1 MKRKVIGYL
10 RVSTIDQNNDKF
22 ESDILRFA
30 NNHEFGKVVFVS
42 EKISGC
48 TSWKNRKLFQVVE
61 SMTAGDII
69 IVPELSRIGRSTLDI
84 LEVLKRLSEKHVKVY
99 SVKENFEIN
108 GSDIQSKMMRTL
120 LSLFSEI
127 ERDLISQR
135 TKEGLAQAKLK
146 GKFGGRPKGAGKSK
160 LDEFRPEI
168 VSLLSNGSTKTFVSK
183 RYHTTAA
190 NLNNWLKMNEIQ
202 INVKQ

>member
-30 NNHEFGKVVFVS
+30 NNHEFGKVEFIS
-42 EKISGC
+42 EKISGM
-48 TSWKNRKLFQVVE
+48 TSWKNRKLCQVVQ
-61 SMTAGDII
+61 SMKVGDII

-84 LEVLKRLSEKHVKVY
+84 LEVLKTLSDRGVKVF
-99 SVKENFEIN
+99 SVKENFQLN

-135 TKEGLAQAKLK
+135 TKEGLANARSQGKLL
-146 GKFGGRPKGAGKSK
+146 GRPTGVGKSK
-160 LDEFRPEI
+160 LDQFRPEI
-168 VSLLSNGSTKTFVSK
+168 VSLLQNGSTKKFVAN
-183 RYHTTAA
+183 RYKTTSP
-190 NLNNWLKMNEIQ
+190 NLINWLKQNEIQ
-202 INVKQ
+202 ITATP